1 MYNLSRFCCQNPKCA
16 DYGKRGAGNLSA
28 NKPYGKG
35 KMQRLLY
42 CRTCKRRFSAR
53 KGTVFFGCRLP
64 DKKMVEILDHL
75 AEGCGMRKTARL
87 TGRSRNAVG
96 HVLPTRSLGRTCTT
110 PLCTK
115 PAKMGAWYESSR
127 A

>member
-42 CRTCKRRFSAR
+42 CRTCKRWFSAR
-53 KGTVFFGCRLP
+53 KGTVFFGRPCSVGFAYGYSYSIPTGSRIKQRTFATKTVCRFRDMHP
-64 DKKMVEILDHL
+64 QKGL
-75 AEGCGMRKTARL
+75 ARKAPGSCRPE
-87 TGRSRNAVG
+87 A
-96 HVLPTRSLGRTCTT
+96 
-110 PLCTK
+110 
-115 PAKMGAWYESSR
+115 
-127 A
+127 